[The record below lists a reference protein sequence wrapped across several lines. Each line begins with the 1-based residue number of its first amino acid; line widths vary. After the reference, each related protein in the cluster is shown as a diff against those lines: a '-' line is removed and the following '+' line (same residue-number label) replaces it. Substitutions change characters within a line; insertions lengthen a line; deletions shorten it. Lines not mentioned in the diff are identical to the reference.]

1 MVTTSKPVGVADLTS
16 AEAGPATGKTKAS
29 GTKPLISI
37 ARSSDSGGSRHPFE
51 QLVPGGRFHTRARF
65 DACEP
70 AAQVLV
76 VLQYRYAFRRQREH
90 RELRREQQI
99 GEAERVP
106 CQPGVAIKQPS
117 DLGDADPRVG
127 DSLDD
132 RVFIDRP
139 IEARRDDAIAG

>member
-16 AEAGPATGKTKAS
+16 AEAGPATAKTKAS

-37 ARSSDSGGSRHPFE
+37 ARPSDSGGSRHPFE
-51 QLVPGGRFHTRARF
+51 QVVAFMLMRF

-76 VLQYRYAFRRQREH
+76 VLQYRHAFRPQREH

-99 GEAERVP
+99 GEAERVS
-106 CQPGVAIKQPS
+106 CQPGMTIEQTS

-139 IEARRDDAIAG
+139 IEARGDDAIAGD